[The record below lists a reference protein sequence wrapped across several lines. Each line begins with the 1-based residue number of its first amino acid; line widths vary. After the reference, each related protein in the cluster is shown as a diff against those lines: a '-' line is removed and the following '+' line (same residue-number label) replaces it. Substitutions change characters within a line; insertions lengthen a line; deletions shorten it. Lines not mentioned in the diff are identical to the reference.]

1 MWRTSAFSRHDL
13 PEVFMTLPLPRRGS
27 RECRVRAAPAVSC
40 ASMCKETHTS
50 IQVQRRQSGIPCAMV
65 LRLMPCSPRRR
76 ILFVTVASGLR
87 LVQARLGRRIS
98 AGLTSATDARTTRFC
113 RTQQAPFVLR
123 AVHRSRVLLALRS
136 TLRADAIASTAS
148 PPAFVTTAKR
158 PSCRERTG
166 RAGRTDLPDSES
178 EIFLLRGLDR
188 SLLICPTTGPFCEA
202 RWRAAAC

>member
-1 MWRTSAFSRHDL
+1 MPGARCT
-13 PEVFMTLPLPRRGS
+13 RGL
-27 RECRVRAAPAVSC
+27 V
-40 ASMCKETHTS
+40 CKVAQKKAHTS

-136 TLRADAIASTAS
+136 TLRADAAASTAS
-148 PPAFVTTAKR
+148 HPAFVTTAKR

-166 RAGRTDLPDSES
+166 RAGRTDLPDGERG
-178 EIFLLRGLDR
+178 IFFATGLDR
-188 SLLICPTTGPFCEA
+188 FLS
-202 RWRAAAC
+202 R